1 MLLSRLG
8 EICLALPDAFEED
21 AWTGVRWCVGT
32 RNFAHMVSVE
42 EGSPP
47 AYAAAAKTDG
57 PAVVVTFR
65 TSDPHRY
72 SNGGDIAPFFWPG
85 WFPNMVGVV
94 VDDSTDWD
102 ELGALIEQ
110 SYRVLAPKRSVAA
123 LDAR

>member
-8 EICLALPDAFEED
+8 AICLALPDAFEED

-32 RNFAHMVSVE
+32 RNFAHMVTIE
-42 EGSPP
+42 DGAPP

-65 TSDPHRY
+65 TPEPLRY
-72 SNGGDIAPFFWPG
+72 SSGGDTGPYFLPG
-85 WFPNMVGVV
+85 WFPNLVGVV
-94 VDDSTDWD
+94 IDDSTDWV
-102 ELGALIEQ
+102 ELGELIEQ
-110 SYRVLAPKRSVAA
+110 SYRLLAPKRSVAA